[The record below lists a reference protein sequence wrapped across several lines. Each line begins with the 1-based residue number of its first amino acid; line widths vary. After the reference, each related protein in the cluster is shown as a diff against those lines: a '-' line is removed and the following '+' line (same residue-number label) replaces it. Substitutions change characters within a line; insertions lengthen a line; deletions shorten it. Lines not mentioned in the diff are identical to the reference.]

1 MQPRTL
7 ALIITILPLLASNAV
22 YLLSAYEGLIPWCMP
37 YIDGCT
43 TISRAARS
51 GNSIFIYRAAMIAYG
66 VLLIWFW
73 IYAQQWLNLLY
84 GHTTKVS
91 RIILWLG
98 IVGAI
103 FLIVYIDFLGTTGEI
118 NRFMRRYGIMIFFT
132 FTPLAQLL
140 LLKQHYNISQSM
152 PESAV
157 RPSTVKPFTIKPRAL
172 QYQLIVLL
180 LMLIIAIISIILDL
194 TQIKTYE
201 SENIVEWNFSL
212 LLNLYFIGMIFIWK
226 DYRYYLKNNSSGN

>member
-7 ALIITILPLLASNAV
+7 ALIITILPLLTSNGV
-22 YLLSAYEGLIPWCMP
+22 YLLSAYEGFIPWCMP

-43 TISRAARS
+43 TISQAARS
-51 GNSIFIYRAAMIAYG
+51 GNAIFIYRATMIAYG

-73 IYAQQWLNLLY
+73 IYAKQWLNLLN

-103 FLIVYIDFLGTTGEI
+103 FLIVYIDFLGTTGEV

-140 LLKQHYNISQSM
+140 LLKQHYDFLPSM
-152 PESAV
+152 SGGFI
-157 RPSTVKPFTIKPRAL
+157 KPITIKPGVL
-172 QYQLIVLL
+172 HYQLIVIL
-180 LMLIIAIISIILDL
+180 LMLIIGIISIILDV
-194 TQIKTYE
+194 TQNKTYE

-226 DYRYYLKNNSSGN
+226 DYRYSLKNDSSRD

>member
-7 ALIITILPLLASNAV
+7 ALIIIILPLLASNGV
-22 YLLSAYEGLIPWCMP
+22 YLLSAYEGFIPWCIP

-43 TISRAARS
+43 TISKAARS
-51 GNSIFIYRAAMIAYG
+51 GNSIFIYRATMIAYA

-84 GHTTKVS
+84 GHTTKVA
-91 RIILWLG
+91 RVILWLG
-98 IVGAI
+98 IVAAI
-103 FLIVYIDFLGTTGEI
+103 SLIIYIDFLGTTGEV

-140 LLKQHYNISQSM
+140 MLKQHYNILPSI
-152 PESAV
+152 PEFA
-157 RPSTVKPFTIKPRAL
+157 IKPRVL
-172 QYQLIVLL
+172 HYQLFILL
-180 LMLIIAIISIILDL
+180 LMLIIGIISITLDV
-194 TQIKTYE
+194 TQNKTYE

-212 LLNLYFIGMIFIWK
+212 LLNMYFIGMIFIWK
-226 DYRYYLKNNSSGN
+226 DYRCYLKNDLGNY

>member
-7 ALIITILPLLASNAV
+7 ALIITILPLLASNGV
-22 YLLSAYEGLIPWCMP
+22 YLLSAYEGFIPWCIP

-43 TISRAARS
+43 TISQAARS
-51 GNSIFIYRAAMIAYG
+51 GNSIFIYRATMIAYA

-73 IYAQQWLNLLY
+73 RYAQQWLNLLY
-84 GHTTKVS
+84 GHTTKAA

-103 FLIVYIDFLGTTGEI
+103 FLIIYIDFLGTTGEV
-118 NRFMRRYGIMIFFT
+118 NRFMRRYGIMVFFI

-140 LLKQHYNISQSM
+140 MLRQHYNISSSK
-152 PESAV
+152 PEVA
-157 RPSTVKPFTIKPRAL
+157 IKHGVL
-172 QYQLIVLL
+172 HYQLFILL
-180 LMLIIAIISIILDL
+180 LMLIIGIISITLDV
-194 TQIKTYE
+194 TQNKTYE

-212 LLNLYFIGMIFIWK
+212 LLNMYFLAMIFIWK
-226 DYRYYLKNNSSGN
+226 DYRYYLKNNSSSD